1 MAENFTNWFDK
12 LFASIINVFFVVII
26 FIPLSLLLNINW
38 KLLLILI
45 FFTYNLIFLLF
56 NNNRCP
62 GMVILGFRWKEDYP
76 FLNQFVFIVLY
87 TLSFSSLLFYF
98 YFPLDLFLINMF
110 LLQLPMV
117 IIKKTTL
124 HGFLA
129 GKMLGVK

>member
-1 MAENFTNWFDK
+1 
-12 LFASIINVFFVVII
+12 
-26 FIPLSLLLNINW
+26 
-38 KLLLILI
+38 
-45 FFTYNLIFLLF
+45 
-56 NNNRCP
+56 
-62 GMVILGFRWKEDYP
+62 MVILGFRWKEDYP

-87 TLSFSSLLFYF
+87 TLSFSTLLFYF